1 MAVDDTRSAFASC
14 VYPFFLYVLAGAA
27 ELEELVVVVVS
38 FSLGGLGGFFF
49 SNASLGGERGFTS
62 RQYMY
67 IYFHTP

>member
-1 MAVDDTRSAFASC
+1 MMAVDDTRSAFASC

-49 SNASLGGERGFTS
+49 
-62 RQYMY
+62 
-67 IYFHTP
+67 FHFLVEM